1 MRRDFV
7 LFTIVFAVLAIL
19 VAAAPAC
26 AKEGAGACDL
36 LTKAEAE
43 SLLRETL
50 SDGRP
55 GKTSMPAA
63 DTCKYTYKK
72 KGATYGVTLKV
83 ATTTALKQ
91 ENFYSSAQDVFS
103 RQKKARMASADTAK
117 KMQVIPGLGDD
128 AFWNGYDLW
137 ILKGPYFVNIIS
149 SSFLPG
155 SYPNTAAMEKA
166 RYDQDLLITR
176 KIAEKVLPKLK

>member
-1 MRRDFV
+1 MKKYFPLLIVVFV
-7 LFTIVFAVLAIL
+7 IL
-19 VAAAPAC
+19 AAAA
-26 AKEGAGACDL
+26 AGAGPVQGVGPCDL

-43 SLLRETL
+43 GLLRETL

-83 ATTTALKQ
+83 ATTGALKQ
-91 ENFYSSAQDVFS
+91 ENFFTSAQDVFS

-137 ILKGPYFVNIIS
+137 IVKGPYFVNIIS
-149 SSFLPG
+149 SSFLSG
-155 SYPNTAAMEKA
+155 SYLNTAAMEKA
-166 RYDQDLLITR
+166 RYDQDLLIAR

>member
-1 MRRDFV
+1 MKRHFLLLTVVFV
-7 LFTIVFAVLAIL
+7 IL
-19 VAAAPAC
+19 AAAPA
-26 AKEGAGACDL
+26 AANDGVSACDL

-43 SLLRETL
+43 GLLRESL
-50 SDGRP
+50 SDGQP

-83 ATTTALKQ
+83 ATTATLKQ
-91 ENFYSSAQDVFS
+91 ENFYNSAQDVFS
-103 RQKKARMASADTAK
+103 RQKKARMASPDTAQ
-117 KMQVIPGLGDD
+117 KMRVIPGLGDD

-137 ILKGPYFVNIIS
+137 IVKGPYFVNVIS
-149 SSFLPG
+149 SSFLAG
-155 SYPNTAAMEKA
+155 SFPSTAAMEKA
-166 RYDQDLLITR
+166 RYDQDLLIAR